1 MKKLLNHLRN
11 FLIFKLRYPWVRR
24 GVDIHCQWSTTFWS
38 PHRHIVLGDHVG
50 IGPRCTFLCDIEIG
64 NKVLIASNVG
74 LLGSDDHRY
83 DIVGKAMWDSGR
95 GDRHK
100 IKIEDDVWI
109 GHGAIILSPA
119 VIGRG
124 AIIAAGSVVNA
135 DVPRYAIAAGVPA
148 RVVKM
153 RFTPEQISEHEA
165 ILYGAPMGSE
175 PR

>member
-1 MKKLLNHLRN
+1 M
-11 FLIFKLRYPWVRR
+11 
-24 GVDIHCQWSTTFWS
+24 DIHCQWSTTFWS

-109 GHGAIILSPA
+109 GFNATILKGVTIGKGA
-119 VIGRG
+119 VIG
-124 AIIAAGSVVNA
+124 ACSVVTK
-135 DVPRYAIAAGVPA
+135 DVLPYKVVVGNPA
-148 RVVKM
+148 RDV
-153 RFTPEQISEHEA
+153 
-165 ILYGAPMGSE
+165 GSSKE
-175 PR
+175 